1 MVLDSCSGLT
11 NSSSSYATNSLAAL
25 ASSASAS
32 TSNASSNYNNNS
44 SSTNTKSGGSK
55 EQTEP
60 VDFSSGFSTAFGSR
74 SGSSATA
81 DLSRFRANASGYS
94 SFPGLTPAYN
104 SLLQNGY
111 SSSGYGYNNGYG
123 CLNYGGSS
131 FSSDAASS
139 FGLPAVLGGAGTT
152 ARYVGSTSH

>member
-1 MVLDSCSGLT
+1 MLINSCTGLT

-25 ASSASAS
+25 ASSASAATTNS
-32 TSNASSNYNNNS
+32 SSNYNNNNT
-44 SSTNTKSGGSK
+44 SSTNTKSGSSK

-123 CLNYGGSS
+123 CLNYGSSS

-152 ARYVGSTSH
+152 ARYIDS